1 MCKATYK
8 GKSYGRGYDR
18 GTTYLFY
25 EYRGHEYM
33 VEDRHWMPA
42 ASDMTLAEQHRRE
55 QARIDELIEQE
66 NKPVTHETVRYE
78 DTAEYAI
85 DQFMRF
91 MNGEPSAFD
100 EEAKQ

>member
-55 QARIDELIEQE
+55 QARIDRLIEEHDKAQ
-66 NKPVTHETVRYE
+66 NPCRYE
-78 DTAEYAI
+78 DTADYAF

-91 MNGEPSAFD
+91 MNGESSDFD
-100 EEAKQ
+100 EEVKQ

>member
-1 MCKATYK
+1 MGKATYK

-42 ASDMTLAEQHRRE
+42 ASDMTLAEQHHRE
-55 QARIDELIEQE
+55 QGRIDRLIEGQS
-66 NKPVTHETVRYE
+66 KPQKPCRYE
-78 DTAEYAI
+78 DTAGYAF
-85 DQFMRF
+85 DQLMRF
-91 MNGEPSAFD
+91 MNGEPSDFD
-100 EEAKQ
+100 

>member
-1 MCKATYK
+1 MVKATYK

-42 ASDMTLAEQHRRE
+42 ASDMTLALQHRRA
-55 QARIDELIEQE
+55 QAEINDLIAKES
-66 NKPVTHETVRYE
+66 NPKPDKPCRYE
-78 DTAEYAI
+78 DTADYAI
-85 DQFMRF
+85 DKFLAYV
-91 MNGEPSAFD
+91 NGD
-100 EEAKQ
+100 ESTFF